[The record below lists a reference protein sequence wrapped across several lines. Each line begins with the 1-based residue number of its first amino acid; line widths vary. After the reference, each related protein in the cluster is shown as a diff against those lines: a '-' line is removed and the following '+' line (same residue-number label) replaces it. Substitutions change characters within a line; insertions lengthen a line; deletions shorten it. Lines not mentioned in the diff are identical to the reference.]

1 MTPTNTVT
9 PSITKPINVNFA
21 NYNRASSATLSTFAD
36 TRSLLSNTI
45 LTVGSNGGPSAYNT
59 YDQDGNIFEVS
70 SITGGSAQYAIRG
83 GSWSS
88 TAVGRNVRNTSSL
101 PLDVNAARGFR
112 IVTLTNPSALTN
124 FVEVSHSGN
133 TPLSPVT
140 NDFGALN
147 PGAVNYNYAIG
158 KYPVTVCDFVNYL
171 NSIADSNNNNST
183 SHIYVISVIYQLNT
197 VFRARLN
204 LVNNSDQWPLIQ
216 YTFVGNRTNVY
227 VNPIIANASNS
238 TSSAANDIENKP
250 VVNISWSDMARYCN
264 WLHNGQLSTYASTLS
279 GAYSDVFTVST
290 ANANAKYRL
299 PTEDEWYKAAYYK
312 GGGTNAGYWTFA
324 TQSDATPSAVA
335 SSSISVERDGPFGS
349 SYICY
354 YS

>member
-1 MTPTNTVT
+1 M
-9 PSITKPINVNFA
+9 
-21 NYNRASSATLSTFAD
+21 
-36 TRSLLSNTI
+36 
-45 LTVGSNGGPSAYNT
+45 
-59 YDQDGNIFEVS
+59 
-70 SITGGSAQYAIRG
+70 
-83 GSWSS
+83 
-88 TAVGRNVRNTSSL
+88 GRNVRNTSSL

-147 PGAVNYNYAIG
+147 PGAVNYNYGIG

-171 NSIADSNNNNST
+171 DSIADSST
-183 SHIYVISVIYQLNT
+183 TSTASYAYVISVVSQLNT
-197 VFRARLN
+197 VFRSKCDPPCNTSIEL
-204 LVNNSDQWPLIQ
+204 PLIQ
-216 YTFVGNRTNVY
+216 YRIIGNRINVY
-227 VNPIIANASNS
+227 VDPFLSNYGVP
-238 TSSAANDIENKP
+238 SSAANDIENKP